1 MSKFLN
7 KKKINPLGTII
18 IIITLLTGVI
28 FVWQYWGVLKEET
41 TSLEVEI
48 AKNRFMEEKE
58 ETPGEKLEEVI
69 LTERPE
75 GESKIGNIK
84 IEKIKIDLNSGM
96 PEGIKIGPLDESR
109 VSSGYCILKEK
120 DKTVLASSYTGKY
133 SGYATFNYRENKY
146 ILVTTLNTGT
156 AGPIEIHFLFIIYED
171 SKVLTPIGDVKWGL
185 FTSRDSSFSIIGYGE
200 YLYFESHTRGHLSAG
215 TYFED
220 VELLVIEKDTLRDE
234 KSFHASNI
242 SWGYSFPIPTNLST
256 SLIKKDGKLYAKVKS
271 GYCYYI
277 EKSPEIILVHWGIA
291 DEYYLLNE
299 DGKLIESSFE
309 FKNEYLKAATEYNE
323 MLEKYDKPLV
333 KYDEEYFEIWEK
345 LSEETKSVIEF
356 YYGNWFNPL
365 LCRTLNYVLAGE
377 EKKAWSTFEE
387 DFDKFSE
394 EYPLEYPVRY
404 IIKYPMRRIEK
415 VEITS
420 PQELKQKIQNFFSK
434 F

>member
-1 MSKFLN
+1 MSKSLN
-7 KKKINPLGTII
+7 KKNYTPLVTII
-18 IIITLLTGVI
+18 ILIALLAGVI
-28 FVWQYWGVLKEET
+28 FAWQYWGVLKEET
-41 TSLEVEI
+41 TSFEVKI
-48 AKNRFMEEKE
+48 PKDRFMEEKDE
-58 ETPGEKLEEVI
+58 IPGEKLEEVI
-69 LTERPE
+69 LTELPE

-84 IEKIKIDLNSGM
+84 IEKIKIDLNSGL
-96 PEGIKIGPLDESR
+96 PGGIKIGPLDESR

-171 SKVLTPIGDVKWGL
+171 SKILTPIGDVKWCL

-200 YLYFESHTRGHLSAG
+200 YLYFESHTQGHLSAG

-256 SLIKKDGKLYAKVKS
+256 SLIKKDGKLYAKVKN
-271 GYCYYI
+271 GYSYSI
-277 EKSPEIILVHWGIA
+277 ERAPELILVHWGIA

-333 KYDEEYFEIWEK
+333 KYDEEYFEIWAK
-345 LSEETKSVIEF
+345 LSEEAKNVIEF

-404 IIKYPMRRIEK
+404 IIKYPMRRIEE

-420 PQELKQKIQNFFSK
+420 PQELKQKIQNFFFK

>member
-1 MSKFLN
+1 
-7 KKKINPLGTII
+7 
-18 IIITLLTGVI
+18 
-28 FVWQYWGVLKEET
+28 
-41 TSLEVEI
+41 
-48 AKNRFMEEKE
+48 
-58 ETPGEKLEEVI
+58 
-69 LTERPE
+69 
-75 GESKIGNIK
+75 
-84 IEKIKIDLNSGM
+84 
-96 PEGIKIGPLDESR
+96 DESR

-133 SGYATFNYRENKY
+133 SGYSTFNYRENKY
-146 ILVTTLNTGT
+146 ILITTLNTGT
-156 AGPIEIHFLFIIYED
+156 AGPIEIYFLFIIYED
-171 SKVLTPIGDVKWGL
+171 SKILTPIGDVKWGL

-256 SLIKKDGKLYAKVKS
+256 SLIKKDGKLYAKVKN

-299 DGKLIESSFE
+299 DGKLIESNFE

-333 KYDEEYFEIWEK
+333 KYDEENFKILEK
-345 LSEETKSVIEF
+345 LGEETKSV
-356 YYGNWFNPL
+356 
-365 LCRTLNYVLAGE
+365 
-377 EKKAWSTFEE
+377 
-387 DFDKFSE
+387 
-394 EYPLEYPVRY
+394 
-404 IIKYPMRRIEK
+404 
-415 VEITS
+415 
-420 PQELKQKIQNFFSK
+420 
-434 F
+434 